1 MKNVTGSRFRNYF
14 LKRNW
19 SKKTASDS
27 EERASPRL
35 YSQAQSHYY
44 ISRELLPAPFPTW
57 AGSLLL
63 RRPGTGPKRL
73 RPTVKN
79 GHLPGSIHR
88 RNPTTTSRGNFCLL
102 RFRPG
107 PVRSS
112 LDDLV
117 RRSSLRPTISTRCI
131 ARTPVRHTATGDR
144 TPNSMPSN
152 SLDFQ
157 SSWITRP
164 RHRSQSIRF
173 FLLRYLTIL
182 T

>member
-1 MKNVTGSRFRNYF
+1 MLRDRDFEIIF
-14 LKRNW
+14 LK
-19 SKKTASDS
+19 S
-27 EERASPRL
+27 
-35 YSQAQSHYY
+35 
-44 ISRELLPAPFPTW
+44 
-57 AGSLLL
+57 
-63 RRPGTGPKRL
+63 TGPKRL

-79 GHLPGSIHR
+79 GQPPVRIHR

-112 LDDLV
+112 LDDLE
-117 RRSSLRPTISTRCI
+117 RQGSLCPTISTRCLD
-131 ARTPVRHTATGDR
+131 RTPVRHTATGDR
-144 TPNSMPSN
+144 NHNSTPSN

-164 RHRSQSIRF
+164 RHRSQSISF
-173 FLLRYLTIL
+173 FRLRYLTIL

>member
-1 MKNVTGSRFRNYF
+1 MLHDPDFKIIF
-14 LKRNW
+14 LK
-19 SKKTASDS
+19 S
-27 EERASPRL
+27 
-35 YSQAQSHYY
+35 
-44 ISRELLPAPFPTW
+44 I
-57 AGSLLL
+57 
-63 RRPGTGPKRL
+63 GPKRP

-79 GHLPGSIHR
+79 GHPPGRIHK

-107 PVRSS
+107 LVRSS

-117 RRSSLRPTISTRCI
+117 RQGSLRPTIPTRCLD
-131 ARTPVRHTATGDR
+131 RTPVRHTATGDR
-144 TPNSMPSN
+144 TPNSTPSN

-164 RHRSQSIRF
+164 RHRSQSISF
-173 FLLRYLTIL
+173 FPLRYLTIL

>member
-1 MKNVTGSRFRNYF
+1 MSSVSFLPPTYLGSR
-14 LKRNW
+14 
-19 SKKTASDS
+19 
-27 EERASPRL
+27 ERGA
-35 YSQAQSHYY
+35 
-44 ISRELLPAPFPTW
+44 
-57 AGSLLL
+57 SLLQGVGRYL
-63 RRPGTGPKRL
+63 SHRSYKGTGPKIL

-144 TPNSMPSN
+144 TPNNMPSN